1 METISSG
8 INLQIYR
15 DVNFYRKKGVQIW
28 PSDFLF
34 QFVWHLSQTH
44 KGSAYF

>member
-15 DVNFYRKKGVQIW
+15 DVNFYRKKKLVIFAT
-28 PSDFLF
+28 DFYKWIQAL
-34 QFVWHLSQTH
+34 
-44 KGSAYF
+44 KY